1 MNTWKHCHNNAR
13 NALQM
18 IAIVVIY
25 LFIQISLCIVVVN
38 LYICIIC
45 INVLALFECFVLC
58 NKINGLFIG
67 TKQHFPLKTFKEI
80 NNGDLASSYLPI
92 FRKVLGI
99 WSWLAKFCI
108 LNRRSTCW
116 EAHLLHIEAVTW
128 NFPLATCP
136 ALR

>member
-38 LYICIIC
+38 LYICI
-45 INVLALFECFVLC
+45 NVLALFECFVLC

-80 NNGDLASSYLPI
+80 NNGDFASSYLPI